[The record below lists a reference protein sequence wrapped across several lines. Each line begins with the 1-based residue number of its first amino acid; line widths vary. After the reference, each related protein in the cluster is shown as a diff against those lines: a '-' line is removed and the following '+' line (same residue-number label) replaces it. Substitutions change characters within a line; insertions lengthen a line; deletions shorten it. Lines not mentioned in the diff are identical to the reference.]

1 MTETPAQ
8 PAQSAPPAAAAAPGY
23 FERIEDKILPHARHA
38 EADVSSWA
46 ADIRA
51 ALQDHAG
58 SVFDVAGDVVQL
70 AKLADPADAS
80 LFAALDALVPKVLAM
95 AESAARIAGAAL
107 KG

>member
-1 MTETPAQ
+1 MTETSQAAVPA
-8 PAQSAPPAAAAAPGY
+8 PAAPAAPGY
-23 FERIEDKILPHARHA
+23 FERLEDKILPHARHA